1 MKHLSRRFSER
12 KEERGTSTSSAQGFT
27 IIELAIVLVII
38 GLILGAVMKGQS
50 VLENAKIKRVMGDIE
65 GIAAAVNTYYD
76 RYSAFPGDDVNANNR
91 WSYVQDGDGN
101 GLIEDTGGGD
111 CNSDPHENNEC
122 NEAWQALKAALII
135 KGNANDTRSAA
146 LPKHALGGSLYLDNY
161 DFGTG
166 IGTKNYVG
174 GTNISDTI
182 AELMDKKF
190 DDGVDDTGT
199 FQADG
204 DYDNDGTMLNVYY
217 ALL

>member
-1 MKHLSRRFSER
+1 MKHLRE
-12 KEERGTSTSSAQGFT
+12 KRGTSTSSAQGFT

-76 RYSAFPGDDVNANNR
+76 RYSALPGDDLNANNR
-91 WSYVQDGDGN
+91 WSAVKDGDGD
-101 GLIEDTGGGD
+101 GLIEDTVGNGK
-111 CNSDPHENNEC
+111 CNSDPNDNNEC

-135 KGNANDTRSAA
+135 KGDASDTGSAA
-146 LPKHALGGSLYLDNY
+146 LPKHALGGSLYLENK

-174 GTNISDTI
+174 GTNISDTL
-182 AELMDKKF
+182 AEIMDGKF
-190 DDGVDDTGT
+190 DDGVYNTGT
-199 FQADG
+199 FQASG
-204 DYDNDGTMLNVYY
+204 VYDNDGTMLNVYY